1 MPASDCRDHPC
12 TLGRIA
18 LCARAFAPH
27 SGSSAN
33 MRGAPVL
40 WCDAPSGSGAAVCVW
55 VADGSYSPWS
65 KLLQGRAWVR
75 RRLSNA
81 RFALFWLFCDA
92 AAGALP
98 LTATVPLFGR
108 SRCQVAYFITYTLW
122 TTKPENARF
131 CRRDFIHFPHNC
143 VAQIVFTT
151 FIQWCP
157 APSCPRR
164 RRHGRP
170 SARRRLRRAVPFAQ
184 TLLSRRDMA
193 RRVLASS
200 FLSCSGAVDD
210 LEAQRGISSK
220 QLP

>member
-1 MPASDCRDHPC
+1 MFDYLCSSPW
-12 TLGRIA
+12 GRQR
-18 LCARAFAPH
+18 LR
-27 SGSSAN
+27 
-33 MRGAPVL
+33 RGR
-40 WCDAPSGSGAAVCVW
+40 
-55 VADGSYSPWS
+55 ADGTGLRGECRVVSGDP
-65 KLLQGRAWVR
+65 A
-75 RRLSNA
+75 
-81 RFALFWLFCDA
+81 
-92 AAGALP
+92 
-98 LTATVPLFGR
+98 
-108 SRCQVAYFITYTLW
+108 IYTLW

>member
-98 LTATVPLFGR
+98 LTATVPLFCR
-108 SRCQVAYFITYTLW
+108 SRCQVAYFITYDKNIYGTFREL
-122 TTKPENARF
+122 PIVLCRVARV
-131 CRRDFIHFPHNC
+131 PL
-143 VAQIVFTT
+143 
-151 FIQWCP
+151 P
-157 APSCPRR
+157 ARSA
-164 RRHGRP
+164 RP
-170 SARRRLRRAVPFAQ
+170 SARGRGGARARAARHTRAAGVRYGPGAGAPPPDTPTSAQ
-184 TLLSRRDMA
+184 GQIHLIYYRVLQKTNSSSTTPPPAA
-193 RRVLASS
+193 RRKSNW
-200 FLSCSGAVDD
+200 
-210 LEAQRGISSK
+210 EREQ
-220 QLP
+220 

>member
-1 MPASDCRDHPC
+1 MHNVDIPYI
-12 TLGRIA
+12 LI
-18 LCARAFAPH
+18 
-27 SGSSAN
+27 
-33 MRGAPVL
+33 
-40 WCDAPSGSGAAVCVW
+40 
-55 VADGSYSPWS
+55 
-65 KLLQGRAWVR
+65 
-75 RRLSNA
+75 
-81 RFALFWLFCDA
+81 
-92 AAGALP
+92 
-98 LTATVPLFGR
+98 TV
-108 SRCQVAYFITYTLW
+108 TLW